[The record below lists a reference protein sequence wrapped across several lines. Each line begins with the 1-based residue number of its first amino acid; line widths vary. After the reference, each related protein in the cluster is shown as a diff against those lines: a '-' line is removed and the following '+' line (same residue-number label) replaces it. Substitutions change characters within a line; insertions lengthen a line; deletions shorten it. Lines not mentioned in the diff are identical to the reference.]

1 MILLTGGY
9 SIPMF
14 VLTTEFSGVRHRGI
28 VGSLVWIG
36 YEIAVMIL
44 AGVAYF
50 IRDWKKLT
58 VVTSVPGI
66 FYVAGW
72 L

>member
-1 MILLTGGY
+1 
-9 SIPMF
+9 MF

-28 VGSLVWIG
+28 AGSLVWIG
-36 YEIAVMIL
+36 YEIAVMTL

-50 IRDWKKLT
+50 IRDWKELT